1 MIKKTS
7 EFPAGTKYVS
17 PGVIRDPNGVVWNKE
32 DDSDDWTA
40 DEGKSLS
47 LRYEEQ
53 VDRTVR
59 SLFGGGLES
68 DNDLIQV
75 RRLEGRLIWIKGN
88 RGGEKWQELTP
99 ELARQIEAGA
109 VVQGQKV
116 IDAEKAEELK
126 AIKIGWYQDTKGD
139 LYQFDGKTWLGNA
152 PSKGQIEKLEYLG
165 N

>member
-1 MIKKTS
+1 MIEKTS
-7 EFPAGTKYVS
+7 EVPAFVEVES
-17 PGVIRDPNGVVWNKE
+17 
-32 DDSDDWTA
+32 DDSDDWTR
-40 DEGKSLS
+40 DKGKSLA

-109 VVQGQKV
+109 VVQSQKV
-116 IDAEKAEELK
+116 INAEKAEELK
-126 AIKIGWYQDTKGD
+126 AIKIGWYQDSKGD
-139 LYQFDGKTWLGNA
+139 LYQFAGENWLGDV
-152 PSKGQIEKLEYLG
+152 PKKSELGLLEYLG